1 MQCPRCKT
9 ELQSAPPGESR
20 STGDGRPRPE
30 KPPARAAATAEEAM
44 RADAPPGPCP
54 QCGWSTMW
62 NE

>member
-1 MQCPRCKT
+1 MQCPKCKAEIRSEPGPDT
-9 ELQSAPPGESR
+9 RSSGESR
-20 STGDGRPRPE
+20 
-30 KPPARAAATAEEAM
+30 PAETKVATTAEEAL

>member
-1 MQCPRCKT
+1 MECPRCKT
-9 ELQSAPPGESR
+9 PLPADEARL
-20 STGDGRPRPE
+20 
-30 KPPARAAATAEEAM
+30 KPPPTSTPAQPVAATAEEAM

>member
-1 MQCPRCKT
+1 MQCPKCQT
-9 ELQSAPPGESR
+9 EL
-20 STGDGRPRPE
+20 PE
-30 KPPARAAATAEEAM
+30 KPAGEKPSRDRAQRAQPKPEGAATTPEQAY

>member
-9 ELQSAPPGESR
+9 ELKSESKREPR
-20 STGDGRPRPE
+20 STTEPRPSE
-30 KPPARAAATAEEAM
+30 PRVATSAEEAL